1 MDLSSHKAIKSLASA
16 EFYIFKLSASR
27 SKNIKQLLKTCWN
40 KLYSNPFP
48 ESAEDSRI
56 IEAIAIAKQ
65 RKVYIE
71 ERVDVPPEIEGVY
84 VESTI
89 L

>member
-1 MDLSSHKAIKSLASA
+1 MDLDSPKAIKSLASA
-16 EFYIFKLSASR
+16 EYYIFKLSASR
-27 SKNIKQLLKTCWN
+27 SKKLEILLQNEWKE
-40 KLYSNPFP
+40 LYSTPFP
-48 ESAEDSRI
+48 ENVNEVRI
-56 IEAIAIAKQ
+56 IEAIATAKQ

>member
-1 MDLSSHKAIKSLASA
+1 MDLHSPQAIKSLASA
-16 EFYIFKLSASR
+16 DYYIFKLSASK
-27 SKNIKQLLKTCWN
+27 SKNLKLFLQTAW
-40 KLYSNPFP
+40 KELYSTPFP
-48 ESAEDSRI
+48 EDVPDYRI

-65 RKVYIE
+65 RNVYIE